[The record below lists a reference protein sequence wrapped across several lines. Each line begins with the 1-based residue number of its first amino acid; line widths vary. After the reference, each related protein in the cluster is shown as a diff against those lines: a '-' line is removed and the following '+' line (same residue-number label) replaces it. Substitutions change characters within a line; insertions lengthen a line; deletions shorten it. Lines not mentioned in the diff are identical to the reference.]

1 MRSIKAGMP
10 FILIAVLLDMLGIGL
25 IVPVLAPLV
34 TSMTGGDIAEGSA
47 MYGWFISAYALMQF
61 VFAPV
66 LGNLSDAIGRRPVIL
81 ISLLGAGLDYLLL
94 AFAPTLWWLFVG
106 RVISGITG
114 ANITAAYAYI
124 ADVSPP
130 EVRAKNFGLVG
141 ACFGAGFIL
150 GPAVGGMLA
159 HYGLRTPFLAAAGLT
174 LLNWVYG
181 FFVLPESHPRER
193 RRAFDWRRANPLA
206 ALRVLG
212 RFPIVLGL
220 TATLALMSLAHQA
233 FPSTWV
239 LYTEYRFGW
248 TPRENGYSLALVGL
262 TSIIVQGGLTGRIIG
277 KWGERHAIVFGL
289 CVFSTTCALYGF
301 ATQGWM
307 IYAIILIGSIGAV
320 TTPALQS
327 LISRQI
333 PLNEQGSMQG
343 ALTSIQSLTGI
354 VGPIV
359 VTHLFGYFISARAPV
374 HVPGAAFF
382 FGSILVAIGIAIAV
396 PSLRRPEFRAPP
408 ITAPAETPPPAIH

>member
-10 FILIAVLLDMLGIGL
+10 FILITVLLDMLGIGL
-25 IVPVLAPLV
+25 IVPVMAPLV
-34 TSMTGGDIAEGSA
+34 TSMTGGGIAEGSA

-94 AFAPTLWWLFVG
+94 AYAPNLWWLFIG

-130 EVRAKNFGLVG
+130 EMRAKNFGLIG
-141 ACFGAGFIL
+141 ACFGAGFVF
-150 GPAVGGMLA
+150 GPALGGLLA
-159 HYGLRTPFLAAAGLT
+159 EYGLRTPFLAAAILN
-174 LLNWVYG
+174 LLNCAYG
-181 FFVLPESHPRER
+181 FLVLPESHPIER
-193 RRAFDWRRANPLA
+193 RRAFDWRRANPLGS
-206 ALRVLG
+206 LRVLG
-212 RFPIVLGL
+212 KFPIVLGL

-239 LYTEYRFGW
+239 LYMQYRFDWGA
-248 TPRENGYSLALVGL
+248 RENGYSLALVGL
-262 TSIIVQGGLTGRIIG
+262 TSIVVQGVLTGRFIAT
-277 KWGERHAIVFGL
+277 WGERRAVVFGL
-289 CVFSTTCALYGF
+289 CVFAINCSLYGL
-301 ATQGWM
+301 ATQEWM
-307 IYAIILIGSIGAV
+307 IYAIILGGSIGAV
-320 TTPALQS
+320 ATPAIQA

-333 PLNEQGSMQG
+333 PLNEQGSVQG
-343 ALTSIQSLTGI
+343 ALTGIQSLTGI
-354 VGPIV
+354 FGPII

-382 FGSILVAIGIAIAV
+382 FGSVLVAIGVVIAV
-396 PSLRRPEFRAPP
+396 RSLRRPEFRTAPTSAPVDAPP
-408 ITAPAETPPPAIH
+408 AH

>member
-1 MRSIKAGMP
+1 MRSAKAGMP
-10 FILIAVLLDMLGIGL
+10 FILITVLLDMLGIGL
-25 IVPVLAPLV
+25 IIPVLAPLV
-34 TSMTGGDIAEGSA
+34 TSMTDGGIAEGSA

-130 EVRAKNFGLVG
+130 EVRAKNFGLIG
-141 ACFGAGFIL
+141 ACFGAGFIF

-159 HYGLRTPFLAAAGLT
+159 NYGLRTPFLVAAGLT

-181 FFVLPESHPRER
+181 FFVLPESHPQER

-206 ALRVLG
+206 SLRVLG
-212 RFPIVLGL
+212 QFPIVLGL
-220 TATLALMSLAHQA
+220 TATLALMSLAHQS

-239 LYTEYRFGW
+239 LFTEYRFGW
-248 TPRENGYSLALVGL
+248 GPLENGYSLALVGL
-262 TSIIVQGGLTGRIIG
+262 MSIIVQGGLTGRIIG
-277 KWGERHAIVFGL
+277 KWGERRAILFGL
-289 CVFSTTCALYGF
+289 CVFSVTCASYGF
-301 ATQGWM
+301 ATQAWM
-307 IYAIILIGSIGAV
+307 VYAIILAGSIGAV

-327 LISRQI
+327 LISRQV

-359 VTHLFGYFISARAPV
+359 VTHLFGYFISDRAPI
-374 HVPGAAFF
+374 HLPGAAFF
-382 FGSILVAIGIAIAV
+382 FSSILVVIGIAIAV
-396 PSLRRPEFRAPP
+396 RSLRRPEFRAPP
-408 ITAPAETPPPAIH
+408 ITASAETPPPATH

>member
-10 FILIAVLLDMLGIGL
+10 FILITVLLDMLGIGL
-25 IVPVLAPLV
+25 IIPVLAPLV
-34 TSMTGGDIAEGSA
+34 TSMTGGSIAEGSA

-130 EVRAKNFGLVG
+130 EDRAKNFGLIG

-150 GPAVGGMLA
+150 GPAAGGMLA
-159 HYGLRTPFLAAAGLT
+159 HYGLRAPFLAAAGLT

-181 FFVLPESHPRER
+181 FLVLPESHPRER

-206 ALRVLG
+206 SLRVLG

-277 KWGERHAIVFGL
+277 KWGERRAIVFGL
-289 CVFSTTCALYGF
+289 CVFSTTCALYGL

-307 IYAIILIGSIGAV
+307 VYCIILAGSIGAV
-320 TTPALQS
+320 ATPAIQS
-327 LISRQI
+327 LISRQV

-343 ALTSIQSLTGI
+343 ALTSLQSLTGI

-359 VTHLFGYFISARAPV
+359 VTHLFGYFISDRAPV
-374 HVPGAAFF
+374 HLPGAAFF
-382 FGSILVAIGIAIAV
+382 FGSILVAIGISIAI
-396 PSLRRPEFRAPP
+396 PSLRRPEFHAAP
-408 ITAPAETPPPAIH
+408 ITTPAEAPPPAAH

>member
-1 MRSIKAGMP
+1 MRSVKAGMP
-10 FILIAVLLDMLGIGL
+10 FILITVLLDMLGIGL

-34 TSMTGGDIAEGSA
+34 TSMTGAGIAEGSE

-61 VFAPV
+61 VFSPV

-94 AFAPTLWWLFVG
+94 AFAPNLWWLFVG

-130 EVRAKNFGLVG
+130 EARAKNFGLIG

-150 GPAVGGMLA
+150 GPAIGGMVA
-159 HYGLRTPFLAAAGLT
+159 NYGLRTPFLAAAGLT
-174 LLNWVYG
+174 LVNWLYG
-181 FFVLPESHPRER
+181 FLVLPESHPVER
-193 RRAFDWRRANPLA
+193 RRTFEWRRANPLGS
-206 ALRVLG
+206 LKVLA
-212 RFPIVLGL
+212 RFPVVLGL

-239 LYTEYRFGW
+239 LFTEYRFGW
-248 TPRENGYSLALVGL
+248 GPRENGYSLALVGVM
-262 TSIIVQGGLTGRIIG
+262 SIVVQGFLTGRIIA
-277 KWGERHAIVFGL
+277 KWGERRAIIFGL
-289 CVFSTTCALYGF
+289 TVFCINCTMYGF
-301 ATQGWM
+301 ATQSWM
-307 IYAIILIGSIGAV
+307 FFVIIFVGSIGAIA
-320 TTPALQS
+320 TPAIQS

-333 PLNEQGSMQG
+333 PLNEQGSVQG
-343 ALTSIQSLTGI
+343 ALTSIQSLSGI
-354 VGPIV
+354 VGPII
-359 VTHLFGYFISARAPV
+359 VTHLFAYFISERAPV

-382 FGSILVAIGIAIAV
+382 FGAILVSFGIVIAV
-396 PSLRRPEFRAPP
+396 RTLRRPEFRA
-408 ITAPAETPPPAIH
+408 APAAMPAEAPPAAH